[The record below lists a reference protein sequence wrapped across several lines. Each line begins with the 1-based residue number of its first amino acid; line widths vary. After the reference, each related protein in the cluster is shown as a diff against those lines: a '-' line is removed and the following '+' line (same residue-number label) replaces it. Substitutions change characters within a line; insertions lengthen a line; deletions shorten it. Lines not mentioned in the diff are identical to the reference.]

1 MSKPFPGWKWNAEA
15 TSRVWRGWHVT
26 TYEAVA
32 QRSRHAEHLARLR
45 WSAVMARPPEA
56 RKMLSVD
63 GHATEATALAALWRL
78 AHGLKEV
85 RDE

>member
-26 TYEAVA
+26 TYEA
-32 QRSRHAEHLARLR
+32 
-45 WSAVMARPPEA
+45 AVQHWTAIMARPPEA
-56 RKMLSVD
+56 RKLLSVD